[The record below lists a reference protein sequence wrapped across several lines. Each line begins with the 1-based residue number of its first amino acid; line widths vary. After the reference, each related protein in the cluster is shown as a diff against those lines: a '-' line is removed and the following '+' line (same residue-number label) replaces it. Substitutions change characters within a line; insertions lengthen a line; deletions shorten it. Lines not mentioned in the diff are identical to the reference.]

1 MTTSPFQPAERL
13 RAMQAAN
20 TDASAI
26 GSDEPL
32 PRSSIESTYQKLRVD
47 IVHSRHES
55 GAKLRLHT
63 LSEMY
68 RVSVG
73 TIREALSLLV
83 SDGLVVL
90 ESQRGFRVAP
100 LSLSDLGDLTRLRM
114 LLEGTA
120 LRYSIEHGDD
130 LWEGRVV
137 DTFHRLTLAEQRL
150 QADPSGA
157 FPDWE
162 GRNREFHVA
171 LVAAY
176 PSPWF
181 RRFDGVLY
189 LHSERYRRILASERP
204 NPGRVVHDEHSE
216 IFNAALARDAD
227 RAVLA
232 LEQHIFSSYSFL
244 RDSALLPTE
253 RRERQDG
260 NTSPPDGTLRPKVNP
275 SLAATSKRGR
285 REGESM

>member
-1 MTTSPFQPAERL
+1 M
-13 RAMQAAN
+13 
-20 TDASAI
+20 
-26 GSDEPL
+26 
-32 PRSSIESTYQKLRVD
+32 
-47 IVHSRHES
+47 
-55 GAKLRLHT
+55 
-63 LSEMY
+63 
-68 RVSVG
+68 SVG

-114 LLEGTA
+114 LLEGAA
-120 LRYSIEHGDD
+120 LRYSIEHGGD

-157 FPDWE
+157 FRDWE
-162 GRNREFHVA
+162 GRNREFHEA

-181 RRFDGVLY
+181 RRFDSVLY
-189 LHSERYRRILASERP
+189 LHSERYRRILANERP

-232 LEQHIFSSYSFL
+232 LEQHISSSYSFM
-244 RDSALLPTE
+244 RDGALLPTE
-253 RRERQDG
+253 KRERKDG
-260 NTSPPDGTLRPKVNP
+260 HARPHHSTIRAKTGSIIDRN
-275 SLAATSKRGR
+275 
-285 REGESM
+285 E

>member
-1 MTTSPFQPAERL
+1 MTTFPFEPTARL
-13 RAMQAAN
+13 RATQAVN
-20 TDASAI
+20 TDASAT
-26 GSDEPL
+26 GGDEPL
-32 PRSSIESTYQKLRVD
+32 PRSSIESTYQRLRVD
-47 IVHSRHES
+47 IVHARHES

-157 FPDWE
+157 FRDWE
-162 GRNREFHVA
+162 GRNREFHEA

-181 RRFDGVLY
+181 RRFDSVLY
-189 LHSERYRRILASERP
+189 LHSERYRRILANERP
-204 NPGRVVHDEHSE
+204 NSGRVVHDEHSE

-232 LEQHIFSSYSFL
+232 LEQHISSSYSFM
-244 RDSALLPTE
+244 RDGALLPTE
-253 RRERQDG
+253 KRERKDG
-260 NTSPPDGTLRPKVNP
+260 HARPHHSTIRAKTGSIIDRN
-275 SLAATSKRGR
+275 
-285 REGESM
+285 E

>member
-1 MTTSPFQPAERL
+1 MKTFPFEPDARL
-13 RAMQAAN
+13 RAMQAVNA
-20 TDASAI
+20 DASAI

-32 PRSSIESTYQKLRVD
+32 PRSSIESIYRKLRVD
-47 IVHSRHES
+47 IVHARHES

-90 ESQRGFRVAP
+90 ESQRGFRVTP

-114 LLEGTA
+114 LLEGAA

-157 FPDWE
+157 FHDWE
-162 GRNREFHVA
+162 GRNRKFHEA

-176 PSPWF
+176 PSSWF
-181 RRFDGVLY
+181 RRFDSVLY
-189 LHSERYRRILASERP
+189 LQSERYRRILANERP

-232 LEQHIFSSYSFL
+232 LEQHIFSSYSFM
-244 RDSALLPTE
+244 RDGALLPTE
-253 RRERQDG
+253 KRERQDG
-260 NTSPPDGTLRPKVNP
+260 HARPRDSTMRPKTGPIIDRN
-275 SLAATSKRGR
+275 
-285 REGESM
+285 E

>member
-1 MTTSPFQPAERL
+1 MTTFPFEPTARL
-13 RAMQAAN
+13 RATQAVN
-20 TDASAI
+20 TDASAT
-26 GSDEPL
+26 GGDEPL
-32 PRSSIESTYQKLRVD
+32 PRSSIESTYQRLRVD
-47 IVHSRHES
+47 IVHARHES

-157 FPDWE
+157 FRDWE
-162 GRNREFHVA
+162 GRNREFHEA

-181 RRFDGVLY
+181 RRFDSVLY
-189 LHSERYRRILASERP
+189 LHSERYRRILANERP

-275 SLAATSKRGR
+275 SSAATS
-285 REGESM
+285 

>member
-1 MTTSPFQPAERL
+1 
-13 RAMQAAN
+13 
-20 TDASAI
+20 
-26 GSDEPL
+26 
-32 PRSSIESTYQKLRVD
+32 
-47 IVHSRHES
+47 
-55 GAKLRLHT
+55 
-63 LSEMY
+63 
-68 RVSVG
+68 
-73 TIREALSLLV
+73 
-83 SDGLVVL
+83 
-90 ESQRGFRVAP
+90 
-100 LSLSDLGDLTRLRM
+100 M
-114 LLEGTA
+114 LLESTA